1 MRSCQPSRMQS
12 ALSLMYGSC
21 IVCDLQVQL
30 HKELIR
36 LNQEWKGRNS
46 DKIRDQQRLD
56 QLQSKLNVC
65 DVKKD
70 ECKQLFEKEHTKMKN
85 KETLEKKVF
94 FRFFSILC
102 FQKQLLDYRLIWET
116 YFDCDRQRGSLK
128 QKQKEKLEDINVFG
142 NSMQRSAQMLST
154 EDNRL
159 KQELESCKQD
169 VLGLQKEYKKK
180 IARNRIELKNL
191 FVRFESTTRSAIT
204 SKSHQNNVIVK
215 YILECKETKKQIKD
229 LELSIEQY
237 LNKKKELS
245 KSVLYLSF

>member
-1 MRSCQPSRMQS
+1 MPQDRVQQFIRLKDEEKLLAIENAICSESH
-12 ALSLMYGSC
+12 
-21 IVCDLQVQL
+21 VQL

-56 QLQSKLNVC
+56 QLQSKLN
-65 DVKKD
+65 
-70 ECKQLFEKEHTKMKN
+70 LFEKEHTKMKN
-85 KETLEKKVF
+85 KETLEKK
-94 FRFFSILC
+94 
-102 FQKQLLDYRLIWET
+102 KQLLDYRLIWET

-128 QKQKEKLEDINVFG
+128 QKQKEKLEDIN
-142 NSMQRSAQMLST
+142 MLST

-204 SKSHQNNVIVK
+204 SKSH
-215 YILECKETKKQIKD
+215 
-229 LELSIEQY
+229 
-237 LNKKKELS
+237 
-245 KSVLYLSF
+245 